1 MHARLGVSFVVAQI
15 TWLGLV
21 GVARADIPPPDEQ
34 VRDCVQAEVTK
45 RIVAKDPALGPTPCR
60 VVGPWK
66 EATSPGEAASNRD
79 AAQKAEGYTW
89 ICPLTRNYR
98 GDVLYC
104 KLPAGLA
111 AEQALHGGGSEA
123 SPQVSPSGGS
133 SQVSPSEATKV
144 RGCGG
149 CSSSGGSDA
158 PLVGLGL
165 VGLAVAWVRR
175 RRPST

>member
-1 MHARLGVSFVVAQI
+1 MRARLVFTFVASSVVS
-15 TWLGLV
+15 LL

-34 VRDCVQAEVTK
+34 VRDCVQAEITK
-45 RIVAKDPALGPTPCR
+45 RIVAKDPALGPSPCR

-104 KLPAGLA
+104 KLPVGLA

-149 CSSSGGSDA
+149 CSSRGGSDA

-165 VGLAVAWVRR
+165 VGLAMAWVRR

>member
-1 MHARLGVSFVVAQI
+1 MRARLVVPFVASSLVS
-15 TWLGLV
+15 LL
-21 GVARADIPPPDEQ
+21 GVARADIPPPDDQ
-34 VRDCVQAEVTK
+34 VRDCVQAEITK
-45 RIVAKDPALGPTPCR
+45 RIVSKDPALGPSPCR

-111 AEQALHGGGSEA
+111 AEQALHGGGSETAPAA
-123 SPQVSPSGGS
+123 SPA
-133 SQVSPSEATKV
+133 SPSEATKV

-149 CSSSGGSDA
+149 CSSGGGRGA
-158 PLVGLGL
+158 PIAGIGFVALG
-165 VGLAVAWVRR
+165 AAWLRR
-175 RRPST
+175 RRGSGPRPLG